1 MNVTTLPASG
11 SSARRRIAGGV
22 AAAGLAVLCLVGGG
36 TSVAGAQQAAS
47 CQSYWPSP
55 YQVCDEIKD
64 LYASLGGPAG
74 ALGFPT
80 SAQQPFGVDGLR
92 QTFTGGVI
100 VWTPATGAYVE

>member
-1 MNVTTLPASG
+1 MNVITLPASG

-36 TSVAGAQQAAS
+36 TGVAGAQPTAS

-64 LYASLGGPAG
+64 LYTALGGPAG

-92 QTFTGGVI
+92 QTFTGGAI